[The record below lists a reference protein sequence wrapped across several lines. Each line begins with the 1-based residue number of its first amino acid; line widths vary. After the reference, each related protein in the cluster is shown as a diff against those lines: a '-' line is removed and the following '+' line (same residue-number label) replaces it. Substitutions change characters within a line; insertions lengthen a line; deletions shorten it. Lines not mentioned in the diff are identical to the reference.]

1 MKDQMLC
8 DLETGIC
15 GPTGA
20 NTTPTGF
27 VVLTTP
33 KSNDIE
39 VNQKEEQT
47 PSVSNPFE
55 KEA

>member
-27 VVLTTP
+27 VDLTTP

-39 VNQKEEQT
+39 VNQKEQQT